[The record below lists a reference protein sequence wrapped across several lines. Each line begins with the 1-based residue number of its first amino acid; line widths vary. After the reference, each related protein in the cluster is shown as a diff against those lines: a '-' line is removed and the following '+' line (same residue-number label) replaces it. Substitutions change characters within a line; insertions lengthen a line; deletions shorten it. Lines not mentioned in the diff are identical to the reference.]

1 MTQRWGIRDASTKNH
16 NVIQICLD
24 EVRRCFETSP
34 INLPVLVHLAFD
46 RYGWVPVPSE
56 IEHELFLKLIEE
68 TAESER
74 TLLHTAYVHDRN
86 RSPEVHRLRSTDQ
99 LRNWSELEPKL
110 RTLLEKSVLIK
121 HKLKSLTEQEVRFA
135 LDLDPK
141 RVILLTKSTSSGK
154 KESDNFE
161 AQELFRNSVK
171 ESIPSSHHIE
181 LSQTDSDEC
190 DYKKSFANSILRVIE
205 PKLAELKKS
214 RAEQTVFQD
223 ELVHQMQFAI
233 DRERNFIG
241 RSDLLKTVLWDINKR
256 TKNVFVFTG
265 ASGSG
270 KSTFIAKVCVELKK
284 AGHYPLLR
292 FCGTSN
298 IASQRDNIQKYLIKH
313 LEGILGFSLLR

>member
-1 MTQRWGIRDASTKNH
+1 M
-16 NVIQICLD
+16 
-24 EVRRCFETSP
+24 
-34 INLPVLVHLAFD
+34 LVHLAFD

-56 IEHELFLKLIEE
+56 IEKELFLNLIEE

-74 TLLHTAYVHDRN
+74 PLLHTAYVHDRN
-86 RSPEVHRLRSTDQ
+86 RIPEVYRLRSTDQ
-99 LRNWSELEPKL
+99 LKNWGELEPKL
-110 RTLLEKSVLIK
+110 RALLEKSVLIK

-171 ESIPSSHHIE
+171 ESIPPSHHIE
-181 LSQTDSDEC
+181 LTNKTDSDEC
-190 DYKKSFANSILRVIE
+190 RYKKSFADSILRVIE
-205 PKLAELKKS
+205 PMLAELKKS
-214 RAEQTVFQD
+214 RAEQTVLQD
-223 ELVHQMQFAI
+223 ELVHQMRFAL

-270 KSTFIAKVCVELKK
+270 KSTFIAKVCVELQK

-313 LEGILGFSLLR
+313 LEGIVGFSLLR